1 MLSKT
6 MAAVFVVLLASA
18 TPSLAQY
25 SGPAYHGN
33 NAQASGGTPQE
44 EAACRRDTRKFC
56 RHVKAGAG
64 NDAFLQCLQAHRSK
78 LSKACSQVLQSHG
91 M

>member
-1 MLSKT
+1 
-6 MAAVFVVLLASA
+6 MAAVIVVLLASA
-18 TPSLAQY
+18 APSLAQY

-33 NAQASGGTPQE
+33 NAQASSGTPQE

-64 NDAFLQCLQAHRSK
+64 DNAFLQCLQAHRSK
-78 LSKACSQVLQSHG
+78 LSRACNAVLQSHG
-91 M
+91 L

>member
-1 MLSKT
+1 

-25 SGPAYHGN
+25 SGPAYRGDGN

-78 LSKACSQVLQSHG
+78 LSRACDAVLRSHG
-91 M
+91 L